1 MWQTFIDAILYEDSH
16 PCSRSLAAEFW
27 RPNQNCQWCLRWR
40 LQTEQSVRPELTQ
53 NPTTNWNHFTKT
65 NILSRLYRKFHCC
78 CHIVE
83 RIGPLLLPKCSSFV
97 PFFMAPQISYLQSCQ
112 KTTIGRERRR
122 MWLVHILLMGKL
134 RSKYGSISS
143 TYPVTPSNCPQIR
156 NGKKCDIVHTWG
168 MV

>member
-1 MWQTFIDAILYEDSH
+1 MHFYLQHFGGPS
-16 PCSRSLAAEFW
+16 
-27 RPNQNCQWCLRWR
+27 WR
-40 LQTEQSVRPELTQ
+40 LMIAAQSKLSVMP
-53 NPTTNWNHFTKT
+53 WKKT
-65 NILSRLYRKFHCC
+65 NILSRLYRKFHFC

-156 NGKKCDIVHTWG
+156 NGKKCDIVHT
-168 MV
+168 